1 MEQVF
6 VISDI
11 HGRFKMLEKLLTKWK
26 RDEQRLIFLGD
37 YINRG
42 EDSLPVLQLIKQL
55 VDERHAIAL
64 KGNHEAMFLEWMQ
77 VPERRTQMFINIGG
91 IATIQ
96 SLKTFVLER
105 DSTIE
110 QLVVSIKDEHGH
122 IIDWLETLP
131 LYYKWGNYFFAHAG
145 INPYVEQPE
154 SSLEEDLLWIRDEF
168 TQFPHRATETVV
180 FGHTPTTNLNDDLSS
195 KVWLSPCL
203 KKIGIDGGASYP
215 GGQLNGVV
223 LTKGDT
229 RMTVYTVKDDELTVE
244 QRNLIAP
251 R

>member
-1 MEQVF
+1 MNQVF

-11 HGRFKMLEKLLTKWK
+11 HGRFTMLEKLLTKWK

-42 EDSLPVLQLIKQL
+42 EDSLRVLQTVKQL
-55 VDERHAIAL
+55 VDEHHAIAL

-77 VPERRTQMFINIGG
+77 TPERRTQMFINIGG

-110 QLVVSIKDEHGH
+110 QLVASIKDEHGH
-122 IIDWLETLP
+122 IIDWIETLP
-131 LYYKWGNYFFAHAG
+131 LYYKWGHYFFAHAG
-145 INPYVEQPE
+145 INPYVKQPE
-154 SSLEEDLLWIRDEF
+154 DSSEEDLLWIRDEF
-168 TQFPHRATETVV
+168 TQFPHRATETIV
-180 FGHTPTTNLNDDLSS
+180 FGHTPTTNLNDDMSS
-195 KVWLSPCL
+195 KVWISPCT
-203 KKIGIDGGASYP
+203 KKIGIDGGASYVE
-215 GGQLNGVV
+215 GQLNGVV
-223 LTKGDT
+223 LTKDDM
-229 RMTVYTVKDDELTVE
+229 RMTVYAVKDDELIVE
-244 QRNLIAP
+244 QRNVIAP